1 MKPEHIF
8 VTVKE
13 GEIIPYGNLKTLAET
28 IGQGDKYHSLR
39 RAVANHGKAEV
50 DGFEIRKLYVVRG
63 IKNG

>member
-8 VTVKE
+8 VTIKE
-13 GEIIPYGNLKTLAET
+13 DEIVPYGNLKTLSET
-28 IGQGDKYHSLR
+28 IGQGEKYHSIR